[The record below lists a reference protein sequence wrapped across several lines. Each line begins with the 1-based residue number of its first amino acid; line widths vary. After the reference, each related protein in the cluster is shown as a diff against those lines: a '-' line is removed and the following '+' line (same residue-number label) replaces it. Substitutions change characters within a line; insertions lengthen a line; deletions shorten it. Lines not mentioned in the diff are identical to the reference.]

1 MARQNVFFYS
11 LSLPRKPEIWAKLIR
26 IMYNILKYINTLE
39 RDFQP
44 QMPHI
49 LGVASLALGVGSS
62 ILGGVSSA
70 NAARRA
76 EKLRKEQDAKNAA
89 WFNRI
94 YNESYIDTAAGR
106 NAIRQAQDFAKRQ
119 TQRAEGAAAVA
130 GGTDA
135 AVAQAKEGANKMIGD
150 TIGNLAAQDTARKE
164 NAEATYQQQQENSTA
179 WQMQNQ
185 QMRANAIAQAA
196 QGASNALIQG
206 ASLLGESN
214 GGAKTQA
221 NTTSSIPESAI
232 APTQAEQNALNSAF
246 AKTAEANAAA
256 QAAQFNKEYA
266 VRHGLTTD
274 EVTGKRR
281 NFVGLPQ

>member
-1 MARQNVFFYS
+1 
-11 LSLPRKPEIWAKLIR
+11 
-26 IMYNILKYINTLE
+26 MYNILKYINTLE

-76 EKLRKEQDAKNAA
+76 ERLRQEQDAKNAA
-89 WFNRI
+89 WFNRK

-119 TQRAEGAAAVA
+119 TQRAEGAAAVT

-135 AVAQAKEGANKMIGD
+135 AVAQAKESANKMIGD

-214 GGAKTQA
+214 GAPKAQA

-232 APTQAEQNALNSAF
+232 APTQAEQASINQAF
-246 AKTAEANAAA
+246 ADKAAENLNQVNTDYAA
-256 QAAQFNKEYA
+256 K
-266 VRHGLTTD
+266 HGLTLD
-274 EVTGKRR
+274 EVTRPSIKD
-281 NFVGLPQ
+281 GLVQRWRK

>member
-11 LSLPRKPEIWAKLIR
+11 LSLPQKPEIWAKIIR

-76 EKLRKEQDAKNAA
+76 ERLRQEQDAKNAA
-89 WFNRI
+89 WFNRK

-164 NAEATYQQQQENSTA
+164 NAEATYLRQQEQSTA
-179 WQMQNQ
+179 QQMANQ
-185 QMRANAIAQAA
+185 QMKANAIAQAA

-214 GGAKTQA
+214 GAPKAQA

-246 AKTAEANAAA
+246 ADKAAENLKQVNADYAA
-256 QAAQFNKEYA
+256 K
-266 VRHGLTTD
+266 HGLTLD
-274 EVTGKRR
+274 EVTRPSIKD
-281 NFVGLPQ
+281 GLVQRWRK

>member
-1 MARQNVFFYS
+1 MYKILYS
-11 LSLPRKPEIWAKLIR
+11 CSRLEQPFKPQVAE
-26 IMYNILKYINTLE
+26 
-39 RDFQP
+39 F
-44 QMPHI
+44 
-49 LGVASLALGVGSS
+49 LGIALGAIGAGMS

-70 NAARRA
+70 NAAKRA
-76 EKLRKEQDAKNAA
+76 EKLRQEQDAKNAA
-89 WFNRI
+89 WFNRK

-119 TQRAEGAAAVA
+119 TQRAEGAAAVT

-135 AVAQAKEGANKMIGD
+135 AVAQAKESANKMIGD

-185 QMRANAIAQAA
+185 QMKANAIAQAA

-214 GGAKTQA
+214 GAPKAQA

-246 AKTAEANAAA
+246 ADKAAENLKQVNADYAA
-256 QAAQFNKEYA
+256 K
-266 VRHGLTTD
+266 HGLTLD
-274 EVTGKRR
+274 EVTRPSIKD
-281 NFVGLPQ
+281 GLVQRWRK

>member
-11 LSLPRKPEIWAKLIR
+11 LSLPQKPEIWAKIIR

-76 EKLRKEQDAKNAA
+76 ERLRQEQDAKNAA
-89 WFNRI
+89 WFNRK

-119 TQRAEGAAAVA
+119 TQRAEGAAAVT

-135 AVAQAKEGANKMIGD
+135 AVAQAKESANKMIGD

-185 QMRANAIAQAA
+185 QMKANAIAQAA

-214 GGAKTQA
+214 GGAKPQA

-232 APTQAEQNALNSAF
+232 TPTQAEQNALNSAF
-246 AKTAEANAAA
+246 ADKAAENLKQVNADYAA
-256 QAAQFNKEYA
+256 K
-266 VRHGLTTD
+266 HGLTLD
-274 EVTGKRR
+274 EVTRPSIKD
-281 NFVGLPQ
+281 GLVQRWRK

>member
-11 LSLPRKPEIWAKLIR
+11 LSLPQKPEIWAKIIR

-76 EKLRKEQDAKNAA
+76 ERLRQEQDAKNAA
-89 WFNRI
+89 WFNRK

-164 NAEATYQQQQENSTA
+164 NAEATYQQQQEQSTA
-179 WQMQNQ
+179 QQMANQ
-185 QMRANAIAQAA
+185 QMKANAIAQAA

-214 GGAKTQA
+214 GAPKTQA

-246 AKTAEANAAA
+246 ADKAAENLKQVNADYAA
-256 QAAQFNKEYA
+256 K
-266 VRHGLTTD
+266 HGLTLD
-274 EVTGKRR
+274 EVTRPSIKD
-281 NFVGLPQ
+281 GLVQRWRK

>member
-11 LSLPRKPEIWAKLIR
+11 LSLPRKPEIWAKIIR

-39 RDFQP
+39 RDLQP

-89 WFNRI
+89 WFNRK

-106 NAIRQAQDFAKRQ
+106 NAIRLAQDFAKRQ
-119 TQRAEGAAAVA
+119 TQRAEGAAAVT

-135 AVAQAKEGANKMIGD
+135 AVAQAKEGANRMIGD

-164 NAEATYQQQQENSTA
+164 NAEATYQQQQEQSTA
-179 WQMQNQ
+179 QQMANQ
-185 QMRANAIAQAA
+185 QQRAAAIAQAA

-221 NTTSSIPESAI
+221 NITSSIPESAI
-232 APTQAEQNALNSAF
+232 APTQAEQASINQAF
-246 AKTAEANAAA
+246 ADKAAENLKQVNADYAA
-256 QAAQFNKEYA
+256 K
-266 VRHGLTTD
+266 HGLTLD
-274 EVTGKRR
+274 EVTRPSIKD
-281 NFVGLPQ
+281 GLVQRWRK

>member
-1 MARQNVFFYS
+1 
-11 LSLPRKPEIWAKLIR
+11 
-26 IMYNILKYINTLE
+26 MYNILKYINTLE

-76 EKLRKEQDAKNAA
+76 ERLRKEQDAKNAA
-89 WFNRI
+89 WFNRK

-119 TQRAEGAAAVA
+119 TQRAEGAAAVT

-185 QMRANAIAQAA
+185 QMKANAIAQAA

-206 ASLLGESN
+206 TSLLGESN
-214 GGAKTQA
+214 GAPKTQA

-246 AKTAEANAAA
+246 ADKAAENLKQVNTDYAA
-256 QAAQFNKEYA
+256 K
-266 VRHGLTTD
+266 HGLTLD
-274 EVTGKRR
+274 EVTRPRIKD
-281 NFVGLPQ
+281 GLVQRWRK

>member
-11 LSLPRKPEIWAKLIR
+11 LSLPRKPEIWAKIIR

-76 EKLRKEQDAKNAA
+76 ERLRQEQDAKNAA
-89 WFNRI
+89 WFNRK

-119 TQRAEGAAAVA
+119 TQRAEGAAAVT

-135 AVAQAKEGANKMIGD
+135 AVAQAKESANKMIGD

-185 QMRANAIAQAA
+185 QMKANAIAQAA

-214 GGAKTQA
+214 GAPKAQA

-246 AKTAEANAAA
+246 ADKAAENLKQVNADYAA
-256 QAAQFNKEYA
+256 K
-266 VRHGLTTD
+266 HGLTLD
-274 EVTGKRR
+274 EVTRPSIKD
-281 NFVGLPQ
+281 GLVQRWRK

>member
-1 MARQNVFFYS
+1 
-11 LSLPRKPEIWAKLIR
+11 
-26 IMYNILKYINTLE
+26 MYNILKYISTLE

-89 WFNRI
+89 WFNRK

-119 TQRAEGAAAVA
+119 TQRAEGAAAVT

-135 AVAQAKEGANKMIGD
+135 AVAQAKEGANRMVGD

-164 NAEATYQQQQENSTA
+164 SAEATYLRQQEQSTA
-179 WQMQNQ
+179 QQMANQ
-185 QMRANAIAQAA
+185 QAKAAGIAQAA
-196 QGASNALIQG
+196 QGASNAMMVGATLLNNVPSSGVGDRLDDVTQG
-206 ASLLGESN
+206 QSA
-214 GGAKTQA
+214 GAYAGKNA
-221 NTTSSIPESAI
+221 VGIPSSSPSSPQLSSGVPTMAQYTKKYG
-232 APTQAEQNALNSAF
+232 APIG
-246 AKTAEANAAA
+246 
-256 QAAQFNKEYA
+256 
-266 VRHGLTTD
+266 RHGLT
-274 EVTGKRR
+274 
-281 NFVGLPQ
+281 Q